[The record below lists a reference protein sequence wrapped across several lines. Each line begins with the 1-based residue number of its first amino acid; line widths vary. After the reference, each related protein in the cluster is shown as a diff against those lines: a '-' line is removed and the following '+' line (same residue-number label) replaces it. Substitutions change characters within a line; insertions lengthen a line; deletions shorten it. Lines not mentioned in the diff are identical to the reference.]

1 MIYVIYERKICEMHN
16 KNDIYESIESAVQPK
31 RTCRTPAAAAARV
44 GIIFEC
50 TKTNCVAAA
59 LDGVRD
65 RYGAISEQM
74 VT

>member
-1 MIYVIYERKICEMHN
+1 MKCII
-16 KNDIYESIESAVQPK
+16 KNDVYESIESSVQPK
-31 RTCRTPAAAAARV
+31 RTCRTPAAAAAARV
-44 GIIFEC
+44 GNIFEC
-50 TKTNCVAAA
+50 AKTNCVAAA

>member
-1 MIYVIYERKICEMHN
+1 MHN
-16 KNDIYESIESAVQPK
+16 KNAVYESIESFVQP
-31 RTCRTPAAAAARV
+31 RQTCRTPASAAMAAARV
-44 GIIFEC
+44 GNILEC
-50 TKTNCVAAA
+50 AKTNCVAAA

>member
-1 MIYVIYERKICEMHN
+1 MHI
-16 KNDIYESIESAVQPK
+16 KNDVYEPTESSGWRA
-31 RTCRTPAAAAARV
+31 PAAAAARV
-44 GIIFEC
+44 GNISEC
-50 TKTNCVAAA
+50 AKTNCVAAA

>member
-1 MIYVIYERKICEMHN
+1 MYEMHN
-16 KNDIYESIESAVQPK
+16 KNDVYESIESFVQLK
-31 RTCRTPAAAAARV
+31 RTCRTPAAAAAAARV
-44 GIIFEC
+44 GNIFEC
-50 TKTNCVAAA
+50 AKTNCVAAA